1 MRGLKPEINPG
12 YDILEII
19 PESLFVLY
27 PRLNME
33 GLEILAIHKK
43 FGENPV
49 LQGISFQQNK
59 GEILALLGPS
69 GSGKTTLLEVIAG
82 LVEPDQGDCTWD
94 GTSLLGIPS
103 HLRGFGLMFQEYVLF
118 PHKNVGENIAF
129 GLKMA
134 GKSRDMT
141 LTRVREV
148 LELVGLPGFEERDI
162 STLSGGEQQR
172 VALARSMA
180 PEPRLV
186 MLDEP
191 LGALDRAIRERLVGE
206 LRGIL
211 KGATQTALY
220 VTHDQEEAFTIA
232 DRVVILGEGKT
243 AQIGTP
249 QQIYYHPNSLY
260 VAHFLGMTNLLDGTA
275 KPAGEGSSIKT
286 VLGTWSI
293 KQGYSGQGQVLLRP
307 DRMVL
312 GDLEGEGVNRLSGR
326 LQSKTFSGH
335 THQIQVQIGDYPLK
349 FVLSDSSGDLPQ
361 PGDKIT
367 LSFTPDE
374 ALHFFPEE

>member
-1 MRGLKPEINPG
+1 
-12 YDILEII
+12 
-19 PESLFVLY
+19 
-27 PRLNME
+27 ME
-33 GLEILAIHKK
+33 GLEILAIHKR
-43 FGENPV
+43 FGDNHV

-69 GSGKTTLLEVIAG
+69 GSGKTTLLEIIAG
-82 LVEPDQGDCTWD
+82 LAEPDQGDCTWD

-134 GKSRDMT
+134 GKSRDLT
-141 LTRVREV
+141 ITRVQEV
-148 LELVGLPGFEERDI
+148 LDLVGLPGFEERDI

-180 PEPRLV
+180 PEPRLI

-191 LGALDRAIRERLVGE
+191 LGALDRAIRERLIGE
-206 LRGIL
+206 LRDIL
-211 KGATQTALY
+211 KGAAQTALY

-249 QQIYYHPNSLY
+249 QQIYYHPNSPY
-260 VAHFLGMTNLLDGTA
+260 IAHFLGMTNLLNGTA
-275 KPAGEGSSIKT
+275 ELAGEGSIIKT
-286 VLGTWSI
+286 DLGTWSI
-293 KQGYSGQGQVLLRP
+293 QQPFSGQGQVLLRP

-312 GDLEGEGVNRLSGR
+312 GDSEATGFYRISGR
-326 LQSKTFSGH
+326 MQSKTFSGH
-335 THQIQVQIGDYPLK
+335 TFQIQVQIGKDLLK
-349 FVLSDSSGDLPQ
+349 FVLSDTDGDLPQ
-361 PGDKIT
+361 LGEKIT
-367 LSFTPDE
+367 LSFSPDE
-374 ALHFFPEE
+374 ALLFFPEE

>member
-1 MRGLKPEINPG
+1 
-12 YDILEII
+12 
-19 PESLFVLY
+19 
-27 PRLNME
+27 ME
-33 GLEILAIHKK
+33 GLEILAIHKQ
-43 FGENPV
+43 FGDNHV

-82 LVEPDQGDCTWD
+82 LIEPDQGDCTWD
-94 GTSLLGIPS
+94 GTSLLGVPS

-118 PHKNVGENIAF
+118 PHKDVGENIAF

-134 GKSRDMT
+134 GKSRDLT
-141 LTRVREV
+141 LARVRKV
-148 LELVGLPGFEERDI
+148 LELVGLPEFEERDI

-180 PEPRLV
+180 PEPRLI

-191 LGALDRAIRERLVGE
+191 LGALDRTIRERLIGE
-206 LRGIL
+206 LRDIL
-211 KGATQTALY
+211 KGAAQTALY

-249 QQIYYHPNSLY
+249 QQIYYHPNSPY
-260 VAHFLGMTNLLDGTA
+260 VAHFLGMTNLLNGTA
-275 KPAGEGSSIKT
+275 KPAGDGSSLKT
-286 VLGTWSI
+286 DLGTWSI

-307 DRMVL
+307 DRMIL
-312 GDLEGEGVNRLSGR
+312 GDSEESGFYELSGR
-326 LQSKTFSGH
+326 LHSKTFSGH
-335 THQIQVQIGDYPLK
+335 THQIQVQIGDYLLK
-349 FVLSDSSGDLPQ
+349 FVLSDSGGDLPQ
-361 PGDKIT
+361 PGENIT
-367 LSFTPDE
+367 LSFSPEE

>member
-1 MRGLKPEINPG
+1 
-12 YDILEII
+12 
-19 PESLFVLY
+19 
-27 PRLNME
+27 ME
-33 GLEILAIHKK
+33 GLEILAIHKQ
-43 FGENPV
+43 FGDNHV

-94 GTSLLGIPS
+94 GTSLLGVPS

-118 PHKNVGENIAF
+118 PHKDVGENIAF

-134 GKSRDMT
+134 GKSRDLT
-141 LTRVREV
+141 LARVRKV
-148 LELVGLPGFEERDI
+148 LELVGLPEFEERDI

-180 PEPRLV
+180 PEPRLI

-191 LGALDRAIRERLVGE
+191 LGALDRAIRERLIGE
-206 LRGIL
+206 LRDIL
-211 KGATQTALY
+211 KGAAQTALY

-249 QQIYYHPNSLY
+249 QQIYYHPNSPY
-260 VAHFLGMTNLLDGTA
+260 VAHFLGMTNLLNGTA
-275 KPAGEGSSIKT
+275 KPAGEGSSLKT
-286 VLGTWSI
+286 DLGTWSI
-293 KQGYSGQGQVLLRP
+293 KQVYSGQGQVLLRP

-312 GDLEGEGVNRLSGR
+312 GNSEGAGFCELSGR
-326 LQSKTFSGH
+326 LHSKTFSGH
-335 THQIQVQIGDYPLK
+335 THQIQVQIGDYLLK

-361 PGDKIT
+361 PGENIT
-367 LSFTPDE
+367 LSFSPEE